1 MKNKNYNL
9 LLIFFLIIF
18 VNVKAESNEQFSFDV
33 TNVEILENGKIFRG
47 LNKGIAT
54 SNNGIVISADSF
66 EYNKETNILI
76 AKDNVKMEDTIENYT
91 IFSDQVT
98 YFKNDEKIL
107 TKGNSKASYINGQL
121 INADSFEYN
130 KETNILIAKD
140 NVKMEDTIENYT
152 IFSDQVTYFKNDEKI
167 LTKGNSKASYI
178 NGQLI
183 NADSFEYNKETNI
196 LIAKDNVKMEDT
208 IENYTIFSDQVTYF
222 KNDEKI
228 LTKGNSKAS
237 YINGQLI
244 NADSFEYNKETN
256 ILIAKDNVKM
266 EDTIENYTIF
276 SDQVTYFKNDEKILT
291 KGNSKAS
298 YINGQL
304 INADS
309 FEYNKETNIL
319 IAKDNVKMEDTIENY
334 TIFSDQVTYFKN
346 DEKILT
352 KGKTKSL
359 INNKYEIQS
368 KNVLF
373 LINKNLLSSK
383 ERTTIKDKNS
393 NFYQLDEFE

>member
-33 TNVEILENGKIFRG
+33 TNVEILENGKIFKG

-196 LIAKDNVKMEDT
+196 LIAR
-208 IENYTIFSDQVTYF
+208 
-222 KNDEKI
+222 
-228 LTKGNSKAS
+228 
-237 YINGQLI
+237 
-244 NADSFEYNKETN
+244 
-256 ILIAKDNVKM
+256 
-266 EDTIENYTIF
+266 
-276 SDQVTYFKNDEKILT
+276 
-291 KGNSKAS
+291 
-298 YINGQL
+298 
-304 INADS
+304 
-309 FEYNKETNIL
+309 
-319 IAKDNVKMEDTIENY
+319 DNVKMEDTIENY

-359 INNKYEIQS
+359 INNKYEILS

>member
-291 KGNSKAS
+291 KG
-298 YINGQL
+298 
-304 INADS
+304 
-309 FEYNKETNIL
+309 
-319 IAKDNVKMEDTIENY
+319 
-334 TIFSDQVTYFKN
+334 
-346 DEKILT
+346 
-352 KGKTKSL
+352 
-359 INNKYEIQS
+359 
-368 KNVLF
+368 
-373 LINKNLLSSK
+373 
-383 ERTTIKDKNS
+383 
-393 NFYQLDEFE
+393 